1 MRTFLCYICVNIDVT
16 GRLPLQ
22 DRAII
27 RALESKHQSQ
37 SNDTAF
43 YGGVFL
49 VRPAGRTHLEVQVLY
64 SPGKGKS

>member
-1 MRTFLCYICVNIDVT
+1 MTIVLCYICVNIDVT

-27 RALESKHQSQ
+27 RALKSKHQSQ

-43 YGGVFL
+43 HGGVFF
-49 VRPAGRTHLEVQVLY
+49 ACMVQAAQV
-64 SPGKGKS
+64 PETR

>member
-1 MRTFLCYICVNIDVT
+1 MTIVLCYICVNIDVT

-49 VRPAGRTHLEVQVLY
+49 RAWCRLHRCQKHDE
-64 SPGKGKS
+64 